1 MVRSR
6 SLWAI
11 SAFTFAALVGAQDY
25 SYPSLNLTQDACSD
39 YPTGYP
45 TEVTVT
51 ETEIETETETK
62 TKTETETET
71 ETEIKTKTETE
82 TETDTETETCTVTVP
97 TTLFETVTVFTIS
110 TKNYTQSVSITVTD
124 EDTVTK
130 ETTTTDYTTDYT
142 TTTTTELY
150 TKSYVTTTT
159 VCYGDTPTSSSTID
173 DTTTTTTTWTTTTI
187 TSCPWDCEG
196 TVAALAHGDVT
207 CVVSTR
213 WETTTETS
221 FITTTQPIT
230 TTTTATATATET
242 ETATQTQSFTT
253 TQPTTITT
261 TQPTTTT
268 ATTTYTTLVP
278 TVTTTTLIQTTL
290 VPTTVISESTLV
302 TTEYSTSTYTT
313 VSSFTTSVLQTI
325 TDTVTG
331 TTTTT
336 DTATIT
342 DTFVTVSVSVSI
354 SATTDTAT
362 ATDTITDTTTT
373 ELPGTVTTLPGS
385 TQTSLITITQPG
397 TTIVTPTTLPGSTE
411 TSLVTITQPGAT
423 IITPTTI
430 IVPPVTVTTTVITA
444 SSVCAAPSNAPG
456 VPVRQ
461 FDPRSDLT
469 WGCKPGT
476 VCSPIKPAGCEVW
489 AAPPDDSY
497 VCDQTRCIESPDFEP
512 VNWSENSTYYYP
524 PTEGYFNLP
533 PGAFGL
539 SYDIFDVEVYVTEVE
554 GGYGHPLTTTIS
566 TGNWES
572 QSTITEYPPPST
584 TTAGYPVTTYGV
596 AARKRSV
603 VLSKRDDT
611 IPSQCFDTCNN
622 AYIEAESVGKS
633 PELCKD
639 GSVFKSD
646 YEDCNACIDANND
659 SVPIGGRTYPL
670 PQFAHDFSHGSS
682 NHTIY
687 VQFQFQ
693 LQLPFHHLNS
703 YLLSDSLSHNVL
715 RYDLF
720 GGYYFIIRDN
730 HFFRYDYYFFNCF
743 SRVDYFFSVDYFFFS
758 VNYLLRDY
766 FFLTDY
772 IFFRINYRRLYNQCK
787 FEPYVDHHDHIDGWV
802 GKQHCLVN
810 DDNDNNFDFN
820 INLLDRNPH
829 YLEYF
834 HCALAD
840 TNSGCG
846 GINTSGP
853 WVQI

>member
-97 TTLFETVTVFTIS
+97 TTLLNLLYHNNSADHNDNDGNGDRNRDGNVNSNRDGDGNADAVVHDHSANYHHHYS
-110 TKNYTQSVSITVTD
+110 TDHNH
-124 EDTVTK
+124 
-130 ETTTTDYTTDYT
+130 
-142 TTTTTELY
+142 
-150 TKSYVTTTT
+150 SYN
-159 VCYGDTPTSSSTID
+159 
-173 DTTTTTTTWTTTTI
+173 
-187 TSCPWDCEG
+187 
-196 TVAALAHGDVT
+196 DVYD
-207 CVVSTR
+207 S
-213 WETTTETS
+213 
-221 FITTTQPIT
+221 
-230 TTTTATATATET
+230 
-242 ETATQTQSFTT
+242 
-253 TQPTTITT
+253 
-261 TQPTTTT
+261 
-268 ATTTYTTLVP
+268 
-278 TVTTTTLIQTTL
+278 

-715 RYDLF
+715 R
-720 GGYYFIIRDN
+720 
-730 HFFRYDYYFFNCF
+730 
-743 SRVDYFFSVDYFFFS
+743 VDYFFSVDYFFFILIVHS
-758 VNYLLRDY
+758 NQQQHRHHRHYEQ
-766 FFLTDY
+766 
-772 IFFRINYRRLYNQCK
+772 RRLYNQCK
-787 FEPYVDHHDHIDGWV
+787 FEPYVDHQNNIDGWI

-810 DDNDNNFDFN
+810 DDNDNNFNFN
-820 INLLDRNPH
+820 FNFLDRNPH

-840 TNSGCG
+840 TNSGEVRG
-846 GINTSGP
+846 HFA
-853 WVQI
+853 W